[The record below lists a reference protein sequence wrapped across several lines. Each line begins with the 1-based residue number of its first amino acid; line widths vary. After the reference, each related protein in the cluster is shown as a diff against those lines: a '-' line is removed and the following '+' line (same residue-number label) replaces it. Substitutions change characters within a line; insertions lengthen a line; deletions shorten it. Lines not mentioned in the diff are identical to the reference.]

1 MAKKA
6 LGKGLNALI
15 SEVTEI
21 NKNDIREIE
30 IEKITPNHDQPR
42 KYFDEDKIKELAKSI
57 KENGIIQ
64 PIVIRN
70 KGDKYEIVV
79 GERRYRGAIE
89 AGLKKIPAII
99 KDYSDSKLL
108 EIALIENI
116 QRKDLNPLEEALA
129 YKTIIKRETITQDEL
144 AKRVGKSRSYIANMI
159 RLLEL
164 PDEIKEYVS
173 RGTITVGHAKA
184 IMAINNK
191 DKQIELARKIVKDG
205 LSVRETEEISKE
217 ESVPRGTKDV
227 EKDFSEENPY
237 IKQLEEKLIGT
248 LGTKVR
254 IKYKNERGSIIID
267 FFSDEELDR
276 LIESLL

>member
-248 LGTKVR
+248 LGTRVR
-254 IKYKNERGSIIID
+254 IKYKNKRGSIIID